1 MNLKML
7 KKRLVSSRDIVIEL
21 HAIEQIMYIPFVRNG
36 EKLRPLVDDRGESI
50 RYPSRHRALVELA
63 ELGLEKVDFVHRSS
77 YGEMVGAGEG
87 PQMTEFRETLDL
99 RRYQD

>member
-7 KKRLVSSRDIVIEL
+7 KKSLASGRDVAIEL
-21 HAIEQIMYIPFVRNG
+21 HAIEQIMYIPFIRNG
-36 EKLRPLVDDRGESI
+36 DELRPLVDDRGESI

-63 ELGLEKVDFVHRSS
+63 ELGLTSLDFVHRSS

-87 PQMTEFRETLDL
+87 PQTTELRETLDL
-99 RRYQD
+99 RRYQE